1 MTIFSRSELQTLQS
15 TLNFVVVQLQK
26 GCTDTMGLLQNMDSV
41 GSDIRLK
48 AQNNPTDPIGQ
59 GFRDVLNALGGGQTS
74 NTKQIAGR
82 TLYLIQQALMGA
94 HRQAPPVRPEQV
106 HQAAPQMPE
115 TLGEV
120 AHHAISQVE
129 RPAPPPPPPP
139 PPPAAPQGWAPPPG
153 WRRAPQGWT
162 PSQGMPQAPQPPQPA
177 SQGGPSSYAWTLAR
191 RALSQ
196 DPSVL
201 AELNQIETAA
211 NQGDRSAQ
219 ILDGQIQNA
228 ARILNQ
234 SPGGVNP
241 GNQTPFFSADPTLA
255 GAPVWQVVGAA
266 SQEDYDA
273 LVSKIANA
281 WNQGDPAAAP
291 IIQMMTDAFSGGGA
305 PVPIFLFAQDVY
317 ARAAQLAAPGTQA
330 DPLMAKVTSL
340 INALGAPAL
349 APAAENLPAFSADPI
364 ALNPTLL
371 SHATALA
378 QAVLAGHPLSP
389 QIMQTLNQGV
399 TESNPLLTALAHAVT
414 GLGQGLGGML
424 PPAAPGLG
432 STPLGDAGTL
442 LTTVENMA
450 AQALDVTP
458 LSQL

>member
-1 MTIFSRSELQTLQS
+1 MPSVKSSAPRRLRLGLRLRPRRRSA
-15 TLNFVVVQLQK
+15 
-26 GCTDTMGLLQNMDSV
+26 GLLLLAGAV
-41 GSDIRLK
+41 RRL
-48 AQNNPTDPIGQ
+48 
-59 GFRDVLNALGGGQTS
+59 RLRL
-74 NTKQIAGR
+74 R
-82 TLYLIQQALMGA
+82 L
-94 HRQAPPVRPEQV
+94 RP
-106 HQAAPQMPE
+106 
-115 TLGEV
+115 
-120 AHHAISQVE
+120 
-129 RPAPPPPPPP
+129 RR
-139 PPPAAPQGWAPPPG
+139 
-153 WRRAPQGWT
+153 RRAGLLLLA
-162 PSQGMPQAPQPPQPA
+162 GAPRRLRNPLRKADRHPTR
-177 SQGGPSSYAWTLAR
+177 GPSRAAR
-191 RALSQ
+191 SRKI
-196 DPSVL
+196 PSVF
-201 AELNQIETAA
+201 AVLNQIETAA
-211 NQGDRSAQ
+211 KQGDRSAQ

-291 IIQMMTDAFSGGGA
+291 IIQMMTDAFSGGAA

-340 INALGAPAL
+340 INALGAAAV
-349 APAAENLPAFSADPI
+349 APAVQTLPAFSADPI

-371 SHATALA
+371 SHGTALA

-399 TESNPLLTALAHAVT
+399 TECNPLLTALAHAVTGLGQGLGGMLPPAVTGLGQGLGGMLPPAVT